1 MAVKIIRQ
9 PKKIVLIGAPTSAG
23 AHMAGVERA
32 PAALRAAGLAE
43 RLTAAGFEVS
53 DAGDIPVFAFQV
65 DEESP
70 RARNIVPVLAAL
82 NALKPHVEIA
92 AKSGALPVVL
102 GGDCTVA
109 LGTIS
114 GVRRYFP
121 NTSLVYVDRHADLNT
136 PATTPSGIFDGMV
149 VAHIAGRG
157 AAELVRFWGEPPL
170 VREPDIVLFGI
181 QQLDPGEKEFLDRS
195 PIRSYTLE
203 EVQRKGA
210 AAAATQAVERLHAA
224 NRTFVLHF
232 DVDLLA
238 GEEFS
243 AANFTAPGGLRVEE
257 ARAALEVFF
266 RQPNVGAVNVTQYN
280 PEKDADGSGARLV
293 VDLLVAALSIRLA
306 PSETIA
312 ASGESAS
319 PDSTS
324 TTETATPAETL
335 TAETPAAETSSTE
348 ASPASADP
356 VA

>member
-43 RLTAAGFEVS
+43 KLTAAGFEVS
-53 DAGDIPVFAFQV
+53 DAGDIPVFTFQV

-82 NALKPHVEIA
+82 NALKPHVEVA
-92 AKSGALPVVL
+92 AKSGALPIVL

-170 VREPDIVLFGI
+170 VREPDVTLFGI
-181 QQLDPGEKEFLDRS
+181 QQLDPGEKELLERS
-195 PIRSYTLE
+195 PIRNYTLE
-203 EVQRKGA
+203 EVHRRGA
-210 AAAATQAVERLHAA
+210 AAAATHAMDRLHAT

-232 DVDLLA
+232 DVDSLA
-238 GEEFS
+238 GEEFT
-243 AANFTAPGGLRVEE
+243 AANFTAPGGLPVEE

-266 RQPNVGAVNVTQYN
+266 RQPNLGAVNVTQYN

-293 VDLLVAALSIRLA
+293 VDLLVASLSVRLA
-306 PSETIA
+306 STEIPA
-312 ASGESAS
+312 APAESESA
-319 PDSTS
+319 PAV
-324 TTETATPAETL
+324 ETPA
-335 TAETPAAETSSTE
+335 AETPAAETSSPE